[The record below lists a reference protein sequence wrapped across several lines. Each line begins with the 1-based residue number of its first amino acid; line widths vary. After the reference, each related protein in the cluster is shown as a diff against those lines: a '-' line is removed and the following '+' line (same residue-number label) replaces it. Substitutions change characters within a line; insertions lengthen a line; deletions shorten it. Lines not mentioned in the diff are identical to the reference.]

1 MSPLKQKDLM
11 NEFGKSSVC
20 GGLTNTKEE
29 QECETDEEEG
39 ELKLKGVASLT

>member
-11 NEFGKSSVC
+11 NEFGKSSLC
-20 GGLTNTKEE
+20 GGGLTNTKEE

-39 ELKLKGVASLT
+39 ELKLKGVA